1 MNELFGPGIKPWK
14 AYGIIMERL
23 RVEHA
28 ETQGQ
33 GQGQAQHDDYNAAAR
48 SGNSFDGKAEEAQ
61 IESV

>member
-28 ETQGQ
+28 ETQAQ
-33 GQGQAQHDDYNAAAR
+33 AQTQAQHDDYNAAR
-48 SGNSFDGKAEEAQ
+48 SGNSLDGKAEEAQ